1 MHILMCLI
9 SGAPRKPRFSQAT
22 LKNGMEAFFNI
33 LLGSLETQD
42 GFGLQV
48 IGKPVGAE
56 LTPIT

>member
-1 MHILMCLI
+1 MRILMCLI

-33 LLGSLETQD
+33 LLRSLETHN

-48 IGKPVGAE
+48 IGKTVGAV

>member
-1 MHILMCLI
+1 MCLI

-33 LLGSLETQD
+33 LLRSLETHN

-48 IGKPVGAE
+48 IGKTFGAV
-56 LTPIT
+56 LTPIA